1 MFNALTF
8 QMNAFIMLHIRS
20 WKMAAWFLSHPFS
33 LCISKLYYYGI
44 FQLLVSTAFSFRN
57 ISGHSFHSSSRDLI
71 TTNQLLLL
79 FSSSIAFIYT
89 STNTDSILQ
98 SVVPNVQMLRKIV
111 LGPWRWKFSLR
122 WTSFRK
128 TKQRYIEKNESSTRQ
143 THF

>member
-1 MFNALTF
+1 MSNVLTF
-8 QMNAFIMLHIRS
+8 QMNAFITIHLRS
-20 WKMAAWFLSHPFS
+20 WKMAAWFLSHSFS
-33 LCISKLYYYGI
+33 LWISKPYNYGL
-44 FQLLVSTAFSFRN
+44 FQVLVSTAFSFRN

-79 FSSSIAFIYT
+79 FPSSIAFIYI

-98 SVVPNVQMLRKIV
+98 SVVPNVQMLREIV

-128 TKQRYIEKNESSTRQ
+128 QSREIKRKWI
-143 THF
+143 